1 MLGRGVLS
9 TLYTL
14 SQQRTYTLTLYLDI
28 DQNKQSNRRRGFI
41 VQAEALI
48 KGLKSQQT
56 RSDRLDTA
64 CRQAL
69 KLVRNMRP
77 KGKAALVVVHPETKL
92 REVVQTKIS
101 FPASVHWRRGAFLR
115 PVVEAM
121 DEHERYGVVL
131 TDNKRARLFTV
142 VMGEL
147 TEHEDLFSETGQRT
161 RSLGADQ
168 MRSQKRQD
176 QRHQEE
182 MASHAKRVI
191 DALHDLALRQP
202 FDRLIVGGT
211 PKAASQLVRLLP
223 TRLRGKFVDTVSVRV
238 GGSHKEI
245 LNKILAVQ
253 QSMERGREKEIVQGV
268 LSELHDRGKAV
279 AGFAAVLDAVNQGR
293 VWTLVYGKGFNA
305 KGGECSGC
313 NAYSPHAKG
322 PCVYC
327 GENVHPLPQCVDRL
341 GQSVLEMGGRVE
353 VVDGDARKK
362 LDKPGGIAA
371 MLLLRPTKSVIP
383 TEPGTQLRL
392 SQTQN
397 V

>member
-14 SQQRTYTLTLYLDI
+14 TQQKTHTLTLYLDI
-28 DQNKQSNRRRGFI
+28 DQNKQSNRRQGYL
-41 VQAEALI
+41 VQAEAFL
-48 KGLKSQQT
+48 KGLKSEQKK
-56 RSDRLDTA
+56 SDRLNAA
-64 CRQAL
+64 CKQAL
-69 KLVRNMRP
+69 AVVRNLKPR
-77 KGKAALVVVHPETKL
+77 GKTALVVVHPELKL
-92 REVVQTKIS
+92 REIIQIELP

-168 MRSQKRQD
+168 MRSQKRHD

-223 TRLRGKFVDTVSVRV
+223 TRLRGKVVETVSVRV
-238 GGSHKEI
+238 GGSQKEI
-245 LNKILAVQ
+245 QNKILAVQ
-253 QSMERGREKEIVQGV
+253 EDMERNREKEIVQGV
-268 LSELHDRGKAV
+268 LAELHDRGKAV
-279 AGFAAVLDAVNQGR
+279 AGFAPVLDAVNQGR
-293 VWTLVYGKGFNA
+293 VWTLVYGKKFTA
-305 KGGECSGC
+305 KGGECGSC
-313 NAYSPHAKG
+313 DAYSPHPKG

-327 GENVHPLPQCVDRL
+327 GEDVHPLPQCVDRIS
-341 GQSVLEMGGRVE
+341 QSVLEMGGRIE
-353 VVDGDARKK
+353 VVDGDAKKK
-362 LDKPGGIAA
+362 LEKPGGIAA
-371 MLLLRPTKSVIP
+371 MLRY
-383 TEPGTQLRL
+383 
-392 SQTQN
+392 
-397 V
+397 

>member
-28 DQNKQSNRRRGFI
+28 DQNKPTNRRQGFI

-48 KGLKSQQT
+48 KGLKAQQA

-64 CRQAL
+64 CKQAL
-69 KLVRNMRP
+69 TLIRNMKP
-77 KGKAALVVVHPETKL
+77 TGKAALVVVHPETKL
-92 REVVQTKIS
+92 RELVQTEIP
-101 FPASVHWRRGAFLR
+101 FPPSIHWRRGAFLR

-147 TEHEDLFSETGQRT
+147 TEHEDLFSEIGQRT

-168 MRSQKRQD
+168 MRSQKRRD

-223 TRLRGKFVDTVSVRV
+223 TRLRGKVIDTVSVRV
-238 GGSHKEI
+238 GGSQKEI
-245 LNKILAVQ
+245 LNKILDVQ
-253 QSMERGREKEIVQGV
+253 ERMEREREKEIVQGV
-268 LSELHDRGKAV
+268 LAELHDRGKAV

-293 VWTLVYGKGFNA
+293 VWTLVYGKNFNA
-305 KGGECSGC
+305 KGGECGSC
-313 NAYSPHAKG
+313 KAYSPHANG

-327 GENVHPLPQCVDRL
+327 GEDVHPLPQCVDRL

-353 VVDGDARKK
+353 VVDGDARRK

-371 MLLLRPTKSVIP
+371 MLRY
-383 TEPGTQLRL
+383 
-392 SQTQN
+392 
-397 V
+397 

>member
-14 SQQRTYTLTLYLDI
+14 SQQKTYTLTLYLDI
-28 DQNKQSNRRRGFI
+28 DQNKQSNRRRGYV
-41 VQAEALI
+41 VQGEALI
-48 KGLKSQQT
+48 KGLKAQQK
-56 RSDRLDTA
+56 RSDRLDAA
-64 CRQAL
+64 CKQAL
-69 KLVRNMRP
+69 SLVRSLKP
-77 KGKAALVVVHPETKL
+77 KGKSALIVIHPESKL
-92 REVVQTKIS
+92 RELVQIELP
-101 FPASVHWRRGAFLR
+101 FPVSIHWRRGAFLR

-131 TDNKRARLFTV
+131 TDNQRARLFTV

-168 MRSQKRQD
+168 MRSQKRHD

-182 MASHAKRVI
+182 IASHAKRVV

-202 FDRLIVGGT
+202 YDRLIVGGT

-223 TRLRGKFVDTVSVRV
+223 TRLRGKVVDTVSMRV
-238 GGSHKEI
+238 GGSEKEI

-253 QSMERGREKEIVQGV
+253 NRMERDREIEIVQGV
-268 LSELHDRGKAV
+268 LAELHDRGKAV

-293 VWTLVYGKGFNA
+293 VWTLVYGKGYTNKA
-305 KGGECSGC
+305 GECGSC
-313 NAYSPHAKG
+313 DAYSPHAKG

-327 GENVHPLPQCVDRL
+327 GEDVHPLPECIDRL
-341 GQSVLEMGGRVE
+341 SQSVVEMGGRVE
-353 VVDGDARKK
+353 VVDGDAKKK

-371 MLLLRPTKSVIP
+371 MLRY
-383 TEPGTQLRL
+383 
-392 SQTQN
+392 
-397 V
+397 